1 MNWWRIMKKWR
12 TIAVALF
19 VLTVGLTAVAVSARA
34 GGPPA
39 TPLVPV
45 LKKIDTAHAAS
56 ARVDLVRFRFRH
68 AAPADVTARYVPRSA
83 LIQDGSGLPVAVRG
97 QSFVQVV
104 FRGAAAH
111 DERGRP
117 TAPRDLFPVP
127 ATTNVVQIRLGG
139 DFEGVVT
146 YFIGLRGPAPAPSVH
161 PTVERTGADVTVGI
175 PTR

>member
-1 MNWWRIMKKWR
+1 MKR
-12 TIAVALF
+12 SCTAASALF
-19 VLTVGLTAVAVSARA
+19 FLTLGLAVLTVPARA

-39 TPLVPV
+39 TPVVPV
-45 LKKIDTAHAAS
+45 LTSIHTVHAAS
-56 ARVDLVRFRFRH
+56 AHADLIRFGFQP
-68 AAPADVTARYVPRSA
+68 AAPMDVTARYVPRSA

-104 FRGAAAH
+104 LRGAAAH
-111 DERGRP
+111 DERGGP

-127 ATTNVVQIRLGG
+127 ATTNVVQVRLGG

-146 YFIGLRGPAPAPSVH
+146 YFIGLREPAPAPPVH
-161 PTVERTGADVTVGI
+161 PAVDRMEGCVTVSI